1 MYVRACVY
9 DSIHEEKEGERES
22 ETRTERM
29 KYFVCLSVSGTGVV
43 DLTKKYSI
51 SPVFR
56 VCMSARGDKINYF
69 ENCAVKKRQRVNERE
84 KERILIAQLQ
94 IRQFYFREF

>member
-9 DSIHEEKEGERES
+9 DSIHEEKEGERENLRP
-22 ETRTERM
+22 ERRTERM

-69 ENCAVKKRQRVNERE
+69 ENCAIKKR
-84 KERILIAQLQ
+84 
-94 IRQFYFREF
+94 